1 MTPTSSHKGDEA
13 LVFVA
18 FATKAVLFDTLG
30 GEVLI
35 DGETIGIVSFLV
47 SDGVVNLNDLVAL
60 EAGAVE
66 GSSDAIPKLGAWLD
80 WTASDT
86 RRRRSRSRRVRMM
99 VMVMMM
105 VRLRITRTGLS
116 FLHHWLVMVMVIL
129 MMIVVVLMIEH
140 LLLLLLLVTVVVET
154 TTS

>member
-66 GSSDAIPKLGAWLD
+66 GSGDAIPKLGAWLD

-86 RRRRSRSRRVRMM
+86 RRRRSRSRRVRM

-105 VRLRITRTGLS
+105 VRLRITRIGLS

-129 MMIVVVLMIEH
+129 MIIVVVLMIEH

>member
-35 DGETIGIVSFLV
+35 DGETIGVVSFLV

-86 RRRRSRSRRVRMM
+86 RRRRRRSRRVRM
-99 VMVMMM
+99 VMMMVM
-105 VRLRITRTGLS
+105 VRLRITRIGLS

-129 MMIVVVLMIEH
+129 MIIVVVLMIEH